1 VSNIV
6 KRLRGLAK
14 AEMFLGA
21 YTEAKS
27 ITDAADEIERLR
39 AELAEAT
46 KDRNVFF
53 ADLVDTKSRLAEAER
68 DAVRYRWLEQ
78 WINENTS
85 GFEIF
90 PIGPGNEYG
99 PDGNTIIDVNFYYLA
114 DEKWPVKT
122 LDDAIDAA
130 MGKP

>member
-1 VSNIV
+1 MMLPLKPAPPPFVRGERAVSNIV

-68 DAVRYRWLEQ
+68 LLRKAAKARYPSVVSDL
-78 WINENTS
+78 
-85 GFEIF
+85 
-90 PIGPGNEYG
+90 IGNYFAKG
-99 PDGNTIIDVNFYYLA
+99 
-114 DEKWPVKT
+114 
-122 LDDAIDAA
+122 
-130 MGKP
+130 GKP